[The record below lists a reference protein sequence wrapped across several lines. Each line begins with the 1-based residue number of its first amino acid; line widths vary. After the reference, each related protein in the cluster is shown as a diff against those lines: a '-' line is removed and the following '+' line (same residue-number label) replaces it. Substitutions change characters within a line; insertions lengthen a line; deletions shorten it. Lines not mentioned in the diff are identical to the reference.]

1 MTSVEAARSAGWVFL
16 GFGYWMATDLEAVA
30 NGYYPAVWWSEGARD
45 LCLGHGI
52 DFID

>member
-1 MTSVEAARSAGWVFL
+1 MNAIEAARAAGWVFVGL
-16 GFGYWMATDLEAVA
+16 GYWLATDWEAVA
-30 NGYYPAVWWSEGARD
+30 GGYYPIMWIGGARD